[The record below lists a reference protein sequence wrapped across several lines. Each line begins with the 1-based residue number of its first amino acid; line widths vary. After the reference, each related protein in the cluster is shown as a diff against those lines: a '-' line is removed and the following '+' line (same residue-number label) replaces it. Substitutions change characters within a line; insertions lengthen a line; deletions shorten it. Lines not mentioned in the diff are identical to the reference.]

1 MFSKKKKEKDLKE
14 DGRIGRHKI
23 MHLQRKC
30 FEINNNQ

>member
-23 MHLQRKC
+23 MYLQRKM
-30 FEINNNQ
+30 F